1 MSSNAQLRDVLLAVR
16 KDEEDHRDVN
26 HQLADKLANERTLLI
41 NLELELA
48 PDKTNSE
55 LKIINNKK

>member
-1 MSSNAQLRDVLLAVR
+1 MGVLLAVR